1 MKIASAVTLLSLVS
15 STNGLVFPKKKLKA
29 KLLCR
34 KSFLVGAA
42 GAAVVAGTATA
53 AGAAVLVNNQV
64 NNNGSR

>member
-1 MKIASAVTLLSLVS
+1 MKIASAVTLLSLAT
-15 STNGLVFPKKKLKA
+15 STNGWIFPKKNSKA

-64 NNNGSR
+64 NNSPR

>member
-1 MKIASAVTLLSLVS
+1 MKIVSAVTLLSLVS
-15 STNGLVFPKKKLKA
+15 STNGLVFPKKNLKA
-29 KLLCR
+29 KLLYR

-64 NNNGSR
+64 NNGSR